1 MKFKSKY
8 LSEFKVKFEMASGY
22 ETQAQMGSSDEKKP
36 QVKNLFRKSLLS
48 EYRNI
53 CTELYK
59 HPAFKKKLQVKNLF
73 RKSLLSEYRNICI
86 ELYKHPAFT
95 FHIYSS
101 KMHEMIH
108 ISLSVFKVLCGSAT
122 LKVTSH

>member
-8 LSEFKVKFEMASGY
+8 LSEFKVKFEMASGN
-22 ETQAQMGSSDEKKP
+22 ETQVQMGSSDEKKP

-59 HPAFKKKLQVKNLF
+59 HPALKKNH
-73 RKSLLSEYRNICI
+73 KS
-86 ELYKHPAFT
+86 K
-95 FHIYSS
+95 IYS
-101 KMHEMIH
+101 E
-108 ISLSVFKVLCGSAT
+108 SLF
-122 LKVTSH
+122 